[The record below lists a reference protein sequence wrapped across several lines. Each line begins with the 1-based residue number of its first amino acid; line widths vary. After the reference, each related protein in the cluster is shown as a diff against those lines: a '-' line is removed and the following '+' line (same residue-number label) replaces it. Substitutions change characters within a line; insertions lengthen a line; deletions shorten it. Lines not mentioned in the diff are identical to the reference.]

1 MHENSITTINIM
13 FNSMFNSFLVNKQQ
27 LSKVIVQFP
36 SQNVLK
42 LFPSLSIQLFMS
54 LKITGTHEDNN

>member
-27 LSKVIVQFP
+27 LPKVIVQFP

-42 LFPSLSIQLFMS
+42 FFPSLSIQLFMS